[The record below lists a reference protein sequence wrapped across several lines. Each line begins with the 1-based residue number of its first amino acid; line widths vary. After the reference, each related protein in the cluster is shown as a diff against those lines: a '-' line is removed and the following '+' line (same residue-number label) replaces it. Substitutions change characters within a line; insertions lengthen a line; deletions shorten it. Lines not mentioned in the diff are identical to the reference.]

1 MAQTT
6 ARMHGK
12 CSLVSVQIEKN
23 EVLMTSPQLL
33 GSGPLGPDSGSLEER
48 GPYGKSPYHLGEGI
62 SRGAPN
68 QSLPLRRTFRC
79 SS

>member
-48 GPYGKSPYHLGEGI
+48 GPMVSPLI
-62 SRGAPN
+62 
-68 QSLPLRRTFRC
+68 T
-79 SS
+79 